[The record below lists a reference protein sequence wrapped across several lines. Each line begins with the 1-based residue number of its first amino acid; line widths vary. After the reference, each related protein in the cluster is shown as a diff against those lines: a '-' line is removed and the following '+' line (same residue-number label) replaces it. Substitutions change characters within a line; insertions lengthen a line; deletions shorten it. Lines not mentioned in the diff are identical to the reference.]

1 MSSFQLMSKYNFQRL
16 SYFCILLG
24 AVMLI
29 YDMTQEEELLLL
41 KVLGIVILMFGLYGI
56 STGIKSKD
64 NKEEEHD

>member
-1 MSSFQLMSKYNFQRL
+1 
-16 SYFCILLG
+16 
-24 AVMLI
+24 
-29 YDMTQEEELLLL
+29 MTQEEELLFL